1 MAAFSEKEEK
11 KVPISDEENMSS
23 QSGLH
28 LDTEILQKNDN
39 VSTSLC
45 DRFGIHMYT
54 SEFIELEKIHQK
66 EKQEKNNEIFSNV
79 LNRSKSNSMETAFQ
93 RVIQADTTAII
104 KAEYN
109 ENTQSNSQ
117 YTNVAYGLTGALLA
131 GAVLFFI
138 ERHRRKRNENHHNNQ
153 K

>member
-1 MAAFSEKEEK
+1 MQTSE
-11 KVPISDEENMSS
+11 EENVQD
-23 QSGLH
+23 QSGLN
-28 LDTEILQKNDN
+28 LDTEILQKNEN

-54 SEFIELEKIHQK
+54 SEFMEQEKAYQQGQ
-66 EKQEKNNEIFSNV
+66 QEKNNEIFSNV
-79 LNRSKSNSMETAFQ
+79 LNNPERNITETAFQ

-109 ENTQSNSQ
+109 ENIQNNSQ
-117 YTNVAYGLTGALLA
+117 YMNIAYGLSGAILA
-131 GAVLFFI
+131 GVVLFFI
-138 ERHRRKRNENHHNNQ
+138 ERYRRKRNENHHNNQ

>member
-1 MAAFSEKEEK
+1 MQTSE
-11 KVPISDEENMSS
+11 EENVQA
-23 QSGLH
+23 QSGLN
-28 LDTEILQKNDN
+28 LDTEILQKNEN

-54 SEFIELEKIHQK
+54 SEFMEQEKAYQQGQ
-66 EKQEKNNEIFSNV
+66 QEKNNEIFSNV
-79 LNRSKSNSMETAFQ
+79 LNNPERNITETAFQ

-109 ENTQSNSQ
+109 ENIQNTSQ
-117 YTNVAYGLTGALLA
+117 YMNIAYGLSGAILA
-131 GAVLFFI
+131 GVVLFFI
-138 ERHRRKRNENHHNNQ
+138 ERYRRKRNENHHNNQ